1 MSQRLV
7 ITDLNQRNDLTE
19 KTNIYEN
26 TLKLSKLK
34 KKIYFSKNIC
44 SYSFSQNTSIVEI
57 NVIVT
62 INVDIEIEH
71 LVINSN
77 SH

>member
-34 KKIYFSKNIC
+34 KKEMYFSKNIC
-44 SYSFSQNTSIVEI
+44 SYSFNQNTSIVEI
-57 NVIVT
+57 NVR
-62 INVDIEIEH
+62 
-71 LVINSN
+71 
-77 SH
+77 SHH

>member
-34 KKIYFSKNIC
+34 KKMYFSKNIC